1 MSKEFYVT
9 GLSQLSV
16 EFWWSRDWESLDST
30 TYSST
35 LIEETEIVNEVHAWF
50 VHHRNNNTIH
60 CKCVQNHTWFSMQ
73 VDFILHYS
81 VNRICYL
88 DPALKKVPQKFWI
101 VKGFSFL
108 NGFFCE
114 PSPIRKH
121 PAVGFLQK
129 NKCKKALGV
138 FWEFVMV
145 PGSSMLHFWTIP

>member
-1 MSKEFYVT
+1 MKYMH
-9 GLSQLSV
+9 GL
-16 EFWWSRDWESLDST
+16 F
-30 TYSST
+30 
-35 LIEETEIVNEVHAWF
+35 ITEIIIPSIANVYKITPDSV
-50 VHHRNNNTIH
+50 
-60 CKCVQNHTWFSMQ
+60 
-73 VDFILHYS
+73 FILHYS

-88 DPALKKVPQKFWI
+88 DPTLKKVPQKFWI

-145 PGSSMLHFWTIP
+145 PGCSMLHFWTIP